1 MAFIPRD
8 AVWYI
13 AEVVLE
19 ITVEGAT
26 QNIVHIN
33 YLLVRADSPEDA
45 YEKALRLGDEH
56 ETTYLNGDKKEVKTS
71 FRGLRNLTVVYEAL
85 EHGAELLYEEKLGV
99 KKEVINALVQPKEQ
113 LSVFKPMD
121 RNEGI

>member
-8 AVWYI
+8 AIWYI

-45 YEKALRLGDEH
+45 YEKALRLGAEH
-56 ETTYLNGDKKEVKTS
+56 ERTYLNGDNKEVIIS
-71 FRGLRNLTVVYEAL
+71 FRGLRNLTVVYESL
-85 EHGAELLYEEKLGV
+85 EHGAELLYEEMLGM
-99 KKEVINALVQPKEQ
+99 KEEAIDALVQPKDR
-113 LSVFKPMD
+113 LSVFKPME
-121 RNEGI
+121 RKE